1 MNSYRIEHDSM
12 GEVRVPNDKL
22 WGAQTERSRQNFP
35 IGVGI
40 EIMPQEIIHA
50 LALIKKACALAN
62 RELVPEK
69 MTEEKCAAICTA
81 AEEIMDGTLAEHFPL
96 VVFQTGSGTQT
107 NMNVNEVIAN
117 RGNQLA
123 GRTLLH
129 PNDDVNMSQSS
140 NDTFPSAIARL
151 GQCVGRSIAS
161 WASALSRAYL
171 TCLDIKPLKAQ
182 QTSSQ
187 E

>member
-62 RELVPEK
+62 RELVPEQ
-69 MTEEKCAAICTA
+69 MTEEKCAAISRQ
-81 AEEIMDGTLAEHFPL
+81 P
-96 VVFQTGSGTQT
+96 
-107 NMNVNEVIAN
+107 
-117 RGNQLA
+117 A
-123 GRTLLH
+123 GRQNT
-129 PNDDVNMSQSS
+129 
-140 NDTFPSAIARL
+140 SASKRRRKH
-151 GQCVGRSIAS
+151 VSI
-161 WASALSRAYL
+161 L
-171 TCLDIKPLKAQ
+171 Q
-182 QTSSQ
+182 
-187 E
+187 

>member
-62 RELVPEK
+62 RELVQVEITDSASYCCK
-69 MTEEKCAAICTA
+69 KVSFKYSRTAIA
-81 AEEIMDGTLAEHFPL
+81 FLRI
-96 VVFQTGSGTQT
+96 
-107 NMNVNEVIAN
+107 
-117 RGNQLA
+117 
-123 GRTLLH
+123 
-129 PNDDVNMSQSS
+129 SS
-140 NDTFPSAIARL
+140 NTSIVFFSFKPNLVAIL
-151 GQCVGRSIAS
+151 
-161 WASALSRAYL
+161 L
-171 TCLDIKPLKAQ
+171 
-182 QTSSQ
+182 
-187 E
+187 